1 MAMCEPKYRHYV
13 GYKMYIFKKGSKL
26 EPGNYRPVSYSYVRS
41 KCKTKDVIG
50 PLKDDKNVLVMDDC
64 GMSQMLNN
72 YFSSVFTREPVNF
85 NLDLLQ
91 VEHIYKGDQQ
101 NKPLDVVISY

>member
-1 MAMCEPKYRHYV
+1 MIQLSEKR
-13 GYKMYIFKKGSKL
+13 KMS
-26 EPGNYRPVSYSYVRS
+26 S
-41 KCKTKDVIG
+41 
-50 PLKDDKNVLVMDDC
+50 DDKNVLVMDDFMAC
-64 GMSQMLNN
+64 LKCSL

-101 NKPLDVVISY
+101 NKLLDVVISEDLVHKNSLA